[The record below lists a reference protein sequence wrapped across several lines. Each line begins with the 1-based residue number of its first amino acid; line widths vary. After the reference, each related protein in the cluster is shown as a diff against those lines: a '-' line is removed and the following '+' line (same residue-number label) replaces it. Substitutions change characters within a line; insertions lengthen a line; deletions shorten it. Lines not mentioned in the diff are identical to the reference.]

1 MNLANKI
8 TVIRFLLVPVF
19 IYLAGYTEYSL
30 ATLIVFSLAAFT
42 DFIDGYI
49 ARKYHMV
56 TDLGKFMDP
65 LADKILTLSAFIL
78 FSSQALISPIV
89 TIVVVMREITIS
101 VFRAVA
107 ASKNIVIAASIYGKL
122 KTVSQMMTIII
133 MYLYIIIGRSH
144 DIFISILIVIMTALT
159 LLSGLD
165 YIYKNRQVL
174 KEK

>member
-8 TVIRFLLVPVF
+8 TILRLLLVPMY
-19 IYLAGYTEYSL
+19 IYLAGYTNYSFV
-30 ATLIVFSLAAFT
+30 TLIVFALAAFT
-42 DFIDGYI
+42 DFLDGYI
-49 ARKYHMV
+49 ARKHNMV

-78 FSSQALISPIV
+78 FSSQGLISPAV
-89 TIVVVMREITIS
+89 TIVVVMREIIIS

-122 KTVSQMMTIII
+122 KTVSQMATIITI
-133 MYLYIIIGRSH
+133 YLYIIIGRNN
-144 DIFISILIVIMTALT
+144 DMIINALIMIMTILT
-159 LLSGLD
+159 IASGVD